1 MIMTRLKELTFGD
14 TATVRGYCEE
24 ENGYRR
30 KLLDMGLTPGTRLTI
45 KRIAPLGD
53 PIEIVLRGFLLL
65 LRKREA
71 DAVVVEKQP

>member
-1 MIMTRLKELTFGD
+1 MTSLKELTVGD

-24 ENGYRR
+24 GNGYRR

-53 PIEIVLRGFLLL
+53 PIEIVLRGFSLS